1 MVQAHPGPQNIEH
14 MKRLGYR
21 EMLRDRCP
29 KIVNYALKWQKAKE
43 LWIEHTYSYF
53 VRIVGEER
61 DIDDNTLIHSAKE
74 NKKIVVRQI
83 LGIVRGKTTRF
94 DFDKSIDWD
103 NLTDEETVFWKRV
116 STWVKWFSTNY
127 AYIENAYEI
136 SIKTGKTELDAK
148 IEIINSYLSF
158 LMPDNNA
165 DEETKKAK
173 YAYIDNLVNFLIRCF
188 DGKN

>member
-1 MVQAHPGPQNIEH
+1 

-43 LWIEHTYSYF
+43 KWIEHTYSYF
-53 VRIVGEER
+53 VKIVGEER
-61 DIDDNTLIHSAKE
+61 DMDDNALIHSAKE

-83 LGIVRGKTTRF
+83 LGIVHGKTTRF

-103 NLTDEETVFWKRV
+103 NLTDEETIFWKRV

-127 AYIENAYEI
+127 AYMENAYEI
-136 SIKTGKTELDAK
+136 SKKTGKTELEAK
-148 IEIINSYLSF
+148 VEIINNYLSF

-165 DEETKKAK
+165 DKEVKEAK
-173 YAYIDNLVNFLIRCF
+173 YTYIDNLVNFLVRCF